1 VTTRTALAG
10 LAVVGAVAALAA
22 ADTPRD
28 AFGLGVLRRDGVII
42 PFATFDGR
50 RWQNGWPAPQVQLV
64 VPVSLANVPKR
75 WWGPVGPLETW
86 QAWVDAKERPVR
98 VIQPDWV
105 GVHCARHLALR
116 TDYKP
121 SGVIPPEGEQPYPKD
136 GVAVSPPQRVE
147 HIDTVAPLA
156 LELQALGPTLLEAFN
171 QAEREMASRTNH
183 PMPRRAREQVAP
195 AIEAAYA
202 FGDSPRFYYVEAM
215 RIYRL
220 LGQAPHECTAT
231 ALGTGWFVRE
241 GGRFRSLMTAVD
253 LLPCN
258 GFGASY
264 MLPLGVVQSAGRL
277 FWLAQFSGA
286 DHERYAVLELT
297 PKKVEVMVS
306 TWGGGC

>member
-1 VTTRTALAG
+1 MTTRTALACA
-10 LAVVGAVAALAA
+10 AVVGTVAALAA

-28 AFGLGVLRRDGVII
+28 AFGVGVLRRDGVII

-50 RWQNGWPAPQVQLV
+50 RWHNDWPAPQTQLV
-64 VPVSLANVPKR
+64 VPVNLASVPKR
-75 WWGPVGPLETW
+75 WWGPVGPLDTW
-86 QAWVDAKERPVR
+86 QAWVNAKER
-98 VIQPDWV
+98 VIHVTQPDWV

-116 TDYKP
+116 TDYATA
-121 SGVIPPEGEQPYPKD
+121 GVIPPEGEQPYPKD
-136 GVAVSPPQRVE
+136 GVVVSPPRSVE
-147 HIDTVAPLA
+147 RIQAITPAAMELQPLA
-156 LELQALGPTLLEAFN
+156 PVLLEAFN
-171 QAEREMASRTNH
+171 EAERQTSMRTSH
-183 PMPRRAREQVAP
+183 PMPRRVREQVTP
-195 AIEAAYA
+195 SIEAAYA

-215 RIYRL
+215 RMYRQ
-220 LGQAPHECTAT
+220 LGQAPGECAAS

-241 GGRFRSLMTAVD
+241 GGSFRSLMTAVD

-264 MLPLGVVQSAGRL
+264 MLPLGVMRRAGRL

-297 PKKVEVMVS
+297 PKRVDVMIS